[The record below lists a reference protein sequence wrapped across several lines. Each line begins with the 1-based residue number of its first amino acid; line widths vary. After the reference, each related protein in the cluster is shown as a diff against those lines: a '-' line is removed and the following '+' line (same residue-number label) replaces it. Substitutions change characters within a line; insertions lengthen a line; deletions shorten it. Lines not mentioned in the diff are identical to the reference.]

1 MSATVLVL
9 RTCAADMSS
18 RNGFIWPE
26 SGPVECPDWSPEPVC
41 GHGLHGALWGE
52 GNAQLLS
59 WDKDARW
66 LVVRVLAPD
75 IVDLDGKV
83 KFPRGWVEHCGTRE
97 SATQYLSDHG
107 GRGRAII
114 GLTAT
119 GGHDSTLTGGDD
131 STLTGGDGS
140 TLTGGN
146 RSTLTGGYR
155 STLTGGDRSQIRIE
169 WWDGKRTRL
178 VVGYVGEDGIE
189 PDVAYTVRDGA
200 LVRAEVSP

>member
-119 GGHDSTLTGGDD
+119 GGHDSTLTGGDG
-131 STLTGGDGS
+131 STLTGGNRS

-155 STLTGGDRSQIRIE
+155 STLTGGDGSQIRIE
-169 WWDGKRTRL
+169 WWDGARTRL
-178 VVGYVGEDGIE
+178 VVGHVGEDGLE

>member
-66 LVVRVLAPD
+66 LVVRVLASD
-75 IVDLDGKV
+75 IVDLGGKV

-146 RSTLTGGYR
+146 RSTLTGGDG
-155 STLTGGDRSQIRIE
+155 STLTGGDDSQIRIE
-169 WWDGKRTRL
+169 WWDGARTRL
-178 VVGYVGEDGIE
+178 VVGHVGEDGLE

-200 LVRAEVSP
+200 LVRAETQS